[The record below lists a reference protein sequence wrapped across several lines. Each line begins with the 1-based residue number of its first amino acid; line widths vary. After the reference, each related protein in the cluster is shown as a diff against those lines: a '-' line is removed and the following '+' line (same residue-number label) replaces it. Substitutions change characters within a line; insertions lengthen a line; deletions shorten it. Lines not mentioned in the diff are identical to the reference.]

1 MHDLLE
7 AYNKEFEVTKSDLLL
22 VIQTLVET
30 GCPNIGPFKM
40 LLFGS
45 RAHGITCPFSDAD
58 TALLMRPGPGPSGEQ
73 ALTAVCNWMQAES
86 KKQPGGP
93 FQNVTNAMGKWS
105 IMWDLCGFHVDLTF
119 GEKEEQIMQSTQ
131 VMANLARSIS
141 TEERFACAMFIDWG
155 KSCKALY
162 HRDTRGMSVGRN
174 IKAIHANLINALML
188 LHSKEDHGLA
198 EAAGTK
204 SLDFLRRAE
213 QSAGPGKAGNL
224 FLWLLQMWC
233 SSAVTAHR
241 FMPANGPCGAVAAR
255 SSKTSS
261 PTIELVHHGRNLLP
275 KLPQVTLG
283 RIQGEARE
291 LLHAVAQDYTNSCK
305 QYVGLRIQSLHKMM
319 HSKLTESAAWR
330 GL

>member
-1 MHDLLE
+1 MVGLP
-7 AYNKEFEVTKSDLLL
+7 L
-22 VIQTLVET
+22 V
-30 GCPNIGPFKM
+30 
-40 LLFGS
+40 FG
-45 RAHGITCPFSDAD
+45 R
-58 TALLMRPGPGPSGEQ
+58 
-73 ALTAVCNWMQAES
+73 
-86 KKQPGGP
+86 
-93 FQNVTNAMGKWS
+93 
-105 IMWDLCGFHVDLTF
+105 
-119 GEKEEQIMQSTQ
+119 
-131 VMANLARSIS
+131 
-141 TEERFACAMFIDWG
+141 
-155 KSCKALY
+155 
-162 HRDTRGMSVGRN
+162 
-174 IKAIHANLINALML
+174 AIHANLINALML

-319 HSKLTESAAWR
+319 HS
-330 GL
+330 